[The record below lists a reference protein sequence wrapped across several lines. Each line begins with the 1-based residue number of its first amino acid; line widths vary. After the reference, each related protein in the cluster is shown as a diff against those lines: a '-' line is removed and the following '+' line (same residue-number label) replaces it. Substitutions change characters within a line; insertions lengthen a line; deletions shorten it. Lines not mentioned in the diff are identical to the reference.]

1 MPWLLRVTLT
11 IATLMVVLDLYLLWR
26 WISAFRTISYQYNK
40 LFSGLIIII
49 ILLFWLFPL
58 ALLGGYLTGYTTIYF
73 DYPPW
78 MVYTFWYGLALT
90 LQVVG
95 WILIADVLKII
106 VGKLAGFG
114 GTLVDSGHAI
124 ITITITLL
132 VAVLTGYRMYQDS
145 TNILVDQYKWNSN
158 VVPAGLD
165 GFKIVHITDVQADSF
180 TDKEKLQRY
189 VDKINAQHPDMVVF
203 TGDLV
208 TEGTKYIG
216 LGARMMG
223 KIKATH
229 GIYGVIGDHDYWAG
243 AGQVHDSLEA
253 HGMTMLNAT
262 DKWVSNGSDSL
273 LISGVTN
280 VYSKKADPGEVE
292 KITAASDGAP
302 LKVFISHQISPMLVR
317 KAQQYQYNLF
327 LAGHTH
333 GGQLVFSILGYHVCA
348 PMMETKYISG
358 RYHAGN
364 LLININNGLGYTLA
378 PVRLHAPANI
388 SVLTLHRP

>member
-1 MPWLLRVTLT
+1 MF
-11 IATLMVVLDLYLLWR
+11 VLDLYLLWR
-26 WISAFRTISYQYNK
+26 WISAIRTISYQNNRI
-40 LFSGLIIII
+40 FTGLVIVIV
-49 ILLFWLFPL
+49 LLFWFFPL
-58 ALLGGYLTGYTTIYF
+58 ALLGGYITGYSTVYF

-78 MVYTFWYGLALT
+78 MVYAFWYGLALT

-106 VGKLAGFG
+106 LGKLAGFG
-114 GTLVDSGHAI
+114 GRLVDTGHAGV
-124 ITITITLL
+124 TIAITLW

-145 TNILVDQYKWNSN
+145 TNILIDQYEWTSDAI
-158 VVPAGLD
+158 PAGLD
-165 GFKIVHITDVQADSF
+165 GFKIVHITDVQADQF
-180 TDKEKLQRY
+180 TNKEKLQRY
-189 VDKINAQHPDMVVF
+189 VAKINAQHPDMVVF

-208 TEGTKYIG
+208 TEGTNFIG
-216 LGARMMG
+216 LGARKMG

-229 GIYGVIGDHDYWAG
+229 GMYGVIGDHDYWAS

-262 DKWVSNGSDSL
+262 NKWVSNGVDSL
-273 LISGVTN
+273 IISGVTN

-292 KITAASDGAP
+292 KVTTASDDAL

-317 KAQQYQYNLF
+317 DAQKHHYNLF

-333 GGQLVFSILGYHVCA
+333 GGQLVFSIFGYHVCA

-358 RYHAGN
+358 RYHADN
-364 LLININNGLGYTLA
+364 MLININNGLGYTLA

-388 SVLTLHRP
+388 SVITLHRP